1 MFNILGSNQQPSL
14 HSNRLA
20 YIDSA
25 RGLCVILVVVLH
37 TLTVED
43 LFNNLLYVL
52 RMPLFYFCSGLFC
65 AGAMRLNWSRFLSTK
80 VAPIFWV
87 YAVWSTIV
95 YFSSFAAWAFLHGEK
110 VDLIRPLTIFWLPAQ
125 TLWFLYALGII
136 YTLTKIVIKLPIVI
150 GVMLAIASYSFSMYQ
165 AELMN
170 ASFPYRILRF
180 FPFFYIGFLLRHS
193 IDSYVNSYHKYWP
206 VYLAAFF
213 GITYAAFESSYL
225 NVGPIG
231 LMLGLLGIFSVLCL
245 FGKFEKSWWVYFLA
259 WVGKRSIFV
268 FVIHRIPLF
277 YANEWLTNSEFYGNV
292 AVELFIVTV
301 AVGVSLLVGEV
312 LSRKVSKYFFVAP
325 WIDEHRALSKV

>member
-1 MFNILGSNQQPSL
+1 MPNIAGSNQQPSL

-65 AGAMRLNWSRFLSTK
+65 AGAMRLNWSRFLATK

-87 YAVWSTIV
+87 YIVWSTIV
-95 YFSSFAAWAFLHGEK
+95 YFASFAIWEFLHGEK

-136 YTLTKIVIKLPIVI
+136 YILTKIVVKLPAVI
-150 GVMLAIASYSFSMYQ
+150 GIMLAVASYSLSMYQ
-165 AELMN
+165 ADLMN
-170 ASFPYRILRF
+170 ASFAYRILRF
-180 FPFFYIGFLLRHS
+180 FPFFYFGFLLRHS
-193 IDSYVNSYHKYWP
+193 INLYVNSYYKYWP

-213 GITYAAFESSYL
+213 GITYAAFESNYL

-245 FGKFEKSWWVYFLA
+245 FGKFERSWWVYFLA

-277 YANEWLTNSEFYGNV
+277 YANEWLKNSEFYGNM
-292 AVELFIVTV
+292 AAELFIAAV
-301 AVGVSLLVGEV
+301 AVGISLLAGEV

-325 WIDEHRALSKV
+325 WIDEHRVLSKA